1 VPYKMENA
9 SPELLSS
16 LVFAAA
22 AAAENKTRMRIPK
35 YIRILDALGYAGQA
49 GLRDPEKI
57 AQFVRAIDPSGTLD
71 IAGFRRA
78 LEAMDT
84 YLRSLGYDD
93 LETRLA
99 VNVLDAPPPVQR
111 VEVPVVAAG
120 PRLTDPVPNTTA
132 TYGDLADAFSPQQEE
147 SAQLQGPQCMEVHRV
162 ARKLKNFTRG
172 MNILTGAV
180 RADPRF
186 TQYMINPGRLVAGED
201 GYERVS
207 DGDRTALMTFIEQK
221 MMSWLERS
229 DIGAFRDPA
238 RRRLLVEGLLGE
250 LRTNHLPV
258 NIQGYYAGTLM
269 IAVVLFMDTAL
280 REYPTMQTTWAET
293 VVRDGIEAYGED
305 INTYD
310 PEERPHISC
319 PNGIIERFFIGLAGI
334 IVGSAP
340 DTRAARAPVA
350 PAPAAP
356 APAAQAPVYNPGAG
370 MPPPVPV
377 PAPAPVAPA
386 PVYNP
391 GAGMPP
397 PVIYPGRLF
406 LRNAAAGND
415 VLVGVG
421 PEGLNNGARVAIGN
435 RQTRQQSGTF
445 TIGNPG
451 GTKRLMVDTPQGQMQ
466 VVGSYNVLGRGG
478 GTRRRKGRRLS
489 RRPTRNPLH

>member
-1 VPYKMENA
+1 MENA

-356 APAAQAPVYNPGAG
+356 APAAPVYNPGAG

-377 PAPAPVAPA
+377 PGFAPDTTARVRQAAPPQAPAPGPQQYPA
-386 PVYNP
+386 RVSVSRGPPRQVFVEV
-391 GAGMPP
+391 GA
-397 PVIYPGRLF
+397 
-406 LRNAAAGND
+406 
-415 VLVGVG
+415 
-421 PEGLNNGARVAIGN
+421 EGLVNGARVPTLN
-435 RQTRQQSGTF
+435 RQTRQQTGTF
-445 TIGNPG
+445 TIGTPG
-451 GTKRLMVDTPQGQMQ
+451 AIRTLVVDTPQGQMQ

-478 GTRRRKGRRLS
+478 GTRRRKGRRSS
-489 RRPTRNPLH
+489 RRTTRNPLH